1 MDAIKNDNET
11 VSLKGI
17 IINYVRHWKLFVV
30 MAFISLIPAVLYLIF
45 YPKTYE
51 VMSRLRLQ
59 EDKEIGGGGV
69 GLGEAAGL
77 MKSFGLGGGSVSAI
91 NVEDE
96 MATLA
101 SNDLLKKV
109 ILKLGL
115 NVKYEEPFSLVK
127 LYEDSPLL
135 VVPDSATQQTLD
147 RGFNF
152 KVKAAGNG
160 AIRIKEKK
168 SGKEFSFSS
177 LPAQVVMEQGV
188 FNFSYRTPEDARR
201 PFSLK
206 VSVSPAS
213 WAAEDFAE
221 LIEVE
226 EYSKNANTLEFV
238 YTDHE
243 KKRGVDLLNLLMKE
257 YNENAG
263 KIKKEDG
270 EKVMIFLEGRIQGVM
285 AELATIERQIES
297 YKIRNKMTDIE
308 HDVEFYVEAV
318 KNLREKIIELEA
330 QQHIIRL
337 LDAYVKDP
345 KNRYNL
351 IPAMLSTGESE
362 KGGAITTY
370 NEALIER
377 ERLVKSS
384 KTDNPLLEV
393 ATSQVD
399 KLRESVFL
407 AIDNANKSVEYI
419 LSDLKGQEQAIYAK
433 MGNVPTY
440 EREYLDYRR
449 QQEILQGVYLILLQK
464 KEEIALS
471 LGQKRDK
478 GYILDAAFVK
488 QRPVAPRKLY
498 AGIFMILF
506 TIIIPVVYLFG
517 KEQFESLVEEYKK
530 SNRK

>member
-1 MDAIKNDNET
+1 MDSVKNDNET
-11 VSLKGI
+11 ISLKGI

-30 MAFISLIPAVLYLIF
+30 VGFISLIPAVLYLIF

-59 EDKEIGGGGV
+59 EDKELGGGGV

-77 MKSFGLGGGSVSAI
+77 MKSFGLGGGAVSAI

-96 MATLA
+96 IATLA

-115 NVKYEEPFSLVK
+115 NVKYEVPFSLVK
-127 LYEDSPLL
+127 LYDDSPLL

-147 RGFNF
+147 RGVNF
-152 KVKAAGNG
+152 KVRAAGNG
-160 AIRIKEKK
+160 SIQMKEKK
-168 SGKEFSFSS
+168 SGEKFSFSS
-177 LPAQVVMEQGV
+177 LPAQVRIGENV
-188 FNFSYRTPEDARR
+188 FNFSYRTPEDAQKS
-201 PFSLK
+201 FSLN

-213 WAAEDFAE
+213 WTAEDLAE

-226 EYSKNANTLEFV
+226 EYSKNANTIEFV

-243 KKRGVDLLNLLMKE
+243 KKRGIDLLNLLMEE

-270 EKVMIFLEGRIQGVM
+270 EKVMTFLEGRITGVM
-285 AELATIERQIES
+285 TNLNDIERQIEL
-297 YKIRNKMTDIE
+297 YKIQNKMTDIE

-318 KNLREKIIELEA
+318 KDLRGKIIELEA
-330 QQHIIRL
+330 QQHIIQL

-345 KNRYNL
+345 KNKYNL
-351 IPAMLSTGESE
+351 VPAMLSMGESE

-399 KLRESVFL
+399 KLRESVYL
-407 AIDNANKSVEYI
+407 AIDNANKSVQYI
-419 LSDLKGQEQAIYAK
+419 LSDLKRQEQDIYTK

-488 QRPVAPRKLY
+488 QRPVAPRKLF

-506 TIIIPVVYLFG
+506 TIIVPVVYLFG
-517 KEQFESLVEEYKK
+517 KEQLASLVEEYKK
-530 SNRK
+530 SNQK